1 MIDIPSRGFFYIRR
15 IYHENR
21 FFHTRK
27 ANTQKE
33 VSYAGAR

>member
-1 MIDIPSRGFFYIRR
+1 MIDIPIRGFFYICR

-21 FFHTRK
+21 LFHTRK
-27 ANTQKE
+27 ANTPKE